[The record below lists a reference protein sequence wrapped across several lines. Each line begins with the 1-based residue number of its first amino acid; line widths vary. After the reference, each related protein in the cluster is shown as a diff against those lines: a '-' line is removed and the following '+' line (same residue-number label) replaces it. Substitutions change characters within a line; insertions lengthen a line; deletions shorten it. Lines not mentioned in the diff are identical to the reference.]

1 MQQAPAH
8 PDAGAKVA
16 TVDPVALG
24 YWYAVVAIDELAG
37 DSVMRA
43 QLLGQRIHLHRDAN
57 GRFSASSDT
66 VTNSRGVNNPHC
78 CARYGYV
85 WVSLAD
91 NPAPLFDIPEFNEA
105 DRRNVNAASVGVHT
119 SGPRIVENFLDM
131 GHFPFV
137 HAGILGAEPH
147 TEVTDYQV
155 DISADNREILAT
167 RCRFFQ
173 PMAAAA
179 SGDGAVVDY
188 VYRVPHPFA
197 AILYKSSPT
206 DPARRDVIAIFLQ
219 PMTETRTRVH
229 MLLSILDTTNDNATL
244 RRFQQMIFSQ
254 DKPILEN
261 QFPKRLPL
269 DPHAEV
275 AVRADLSAITYRRW
289 LDTIGL
295 RYGVIPI
302 TAADGAH
309 T

>member
-1 MQQAPAH
+1 MAR
-8 PDAGAKVA
+8 
-16 TVDPVALG
+16 VDPVTLAG
-24 YWYAVVAIDELAG
+24 WYAVVATDELP
-37 DSVMRA
+37 DNSVIQT
-43 QLLGQRIHLHRDAN
+43 QLLGHSVHLSRDAT
-57 GRFSASSDT
+57 GRISASLDAAGS
-66 VTNSRGVNNPHC
+66 NQGKNKLNC

-85 WVSLAD
+85 WLCLAD
-91 NPAPLFDIPEFNEA
+91 DPAPLFAIPEFNEA
-105 DRRNVNAASVGVHT
+105 DRRNINAASVGVHT

-137 HAGILGAEPH
+137 HAGILGAEPN
-147 TEVTDYQV
+147 TEVADYQV

-179 SGDGAVVDY
+179 SGDGAMVDY

-206 DPARRDVIAIFLQ
+206 DTARRDVIAIFLQ
-219 PMTETRTRVH
+219 PMTETHTRVH

-269 DPHAEV
+269 DPSAEI
-275 AVRADLSAITYRRW
+275 AVRADQSAITYRRW
-289 LDTIGL
+289 LDAIGL
-295 RYGVIPI
+295 RYGVIP
-302 TAADGAH
+302 TATNDVVNP
-309 T
+309 